1 MLDFGALPPE
11 VNSAR
16 MYAGPGSGSLV
27 AAASA
32 WQAIAS
38 QLDSVARGYT
48 AVISGLQDEA
58 WTGGASTAMAV
69 AAQPY
74 VEWMAT
80 AAAQAEET
88 AGQVRAASVAYE
100 SAYAATIPPALVTAN
115 RDQYA
120 ALVAANVFGQYTAQ
134 IALAE
139 AEYAQMWA
147 QDAAAMYA
155 YAAASS
161 AASTVTP
168 FGEPP
173 QTTTA
178 DADSAQT
185 AAVAHAAASSG
196 ASSSQSTLSQLLAAA
211 PQQLQSLATGG
222 SSGAAS
228 SAAAL
233 GPSSSALINAFYALN
248 QVTFPGIAAAAFTRT
263 FFSGGSYTLA
273 ANRAASAAAKEMPK
287 TGEGSVGSPPA
298 EPQPALSADS
308 RGPVFAEVGRAE
320 PIGRMSAPQSW
331 GSAAP
336 VGGAAEEPEWMS
348 DSEFGAVPVSADAPE
363 AGTAGAGPMMGMSP
377 AGSPYA
383 RSTVTSALRVPSRG
397 FKMPRPPVGG

>member
-16 MYAGPGSGSLV
+16 MYAGPGSGPII

-48 AVISGLQDEA
+48 AVISGLQDET
-58 WTGGASTAMAV
+58 WTGSASTAMAE
-69 AAQPY
+69 AALPY

-88 AGQVRAASVAYE
+88 AGQARAAGAAYE
-100 SAYAATIPPALVTAN
+100 SAYAATVPPALVTAN
-115 RDQYA
+115 RAEYA
-120 ALVAANVFGQYTAQ
+120 ALVAGNIFGQNTTQ
-134 IALAE
+134 IAATE
-139 AEYAQMWA
+139 AAYAQMWA
-147 QDAAAMYA
+147 QDAATMYG
-155 YAAASS
+155 YAASS
-161 AASTVTP
+161 SSAATLTP
-168 FGEPP
+168 FSAPP

-178 DADSAQT
+178 DAQPAQA
-185 AAVAHAAASSG
+185 AAVAQAVGSST
-196 ASSSQSTLSQLLAAA
+196 SSNSQSALSQLLTAV

-222 SSGAAS
+222 TSGAAS
-228 SAAAL
+228 SAAGL
-233 GPSSSALINAFYALN
+233 GPSSSALINAFFALN

-287 TGEGSVGSPPA
+287 TGEGNVGSPPA
-298 EPQPALSADS
+298 EPQPGLSAEG
-308 RGPVFAEVGRAE
+308 RGPVLAEVGRAE
-320 PIGRMSAPQSW
+320 PIGGMSAPQSW

-363 AGTAGAGPMMGMSP
+363 AGTAGAGPMVGMSP

-383 RSTVTSALRVPSRG
+383 RSTVNSALRVPSRG